1 VTPGS
6 TGSTG
11 AAGAAAA
18 AVAAADAAVA
28 GAQAQAQAP
37 SETGFDTRLYA
48 RFPTTGERPAG
59 ELAALEKAWE
69 LPTGLRRLTA
79 VNNNFIGF
87 LFIVT
92 AFGFFVGAGVLAL
105 VMRVQ
110 LAAPLAGI
118 VPQETYNQLFTM
130 HGSVMMFLF
139 AVPAVEAIAVML
151 LPQMLA
157 ARDLPFPRLSAFSYW
172 AYFIGGVVFFCSIFF
187 SLAPSGGWFM
197 YPPLSSMAY
206 AKGINADF
214 WLLGI
219 GFIEISAIAGA
230 IELVVG
236 VLRTRPP
243 GMSLA
248 RMPMY
253 AWGILIFGAMVLLAF
268 PAMILTTFLLEVERA
283 FNWPLFDA
291 TRGGDPLLY
300 QHLFWFFGHPDVY
313 IIFLPASAMVSTMIV
328 TVAQKRLVGHELVVL
343 AMIAT
348 GFISFG
354 VWAHHMFTVGMPAL
368 SAGYF
373 SAASMAVA
381 IPAGAQVFAWIATL
395 ASGKVQRNVPSLFL
409 VGGILIFVMGGL
421 TGVMVGM
428 VAFDGQAHDTY
439 FVVAHFHYV
448 LIGGMVFPL
457 FAGFYYWT
465 PMVHG
470 RRLSEKLG
478 RWVFWLFFVGMHVTF
493 LPMHLTGLMGMPR
506 RVDTYLP
513 DRLWEIPNLVSTV
526 GAFIMAA
533 GVLVFLIDAIRCYSR
548 PEGQVGNA
556 FNGGTLEWLPAGNYS
571 TRSIPVVRDLEPLW
585 TDPKMAADVADG
597 RYFLPGTATGQRETL
612 ITSTLRAEPQ
622 YLQIMPGPSWWPL
635 LAAVFT
641 AGFFLLLT
649 VKALT
654 VAAVCGVLTVFCLM
668 RWVWDSDRHLPLKEV
683 DVGAGIVLPTYA
695 AGPQSHGWWA
705 AVLLD
710 IVLGMI
716 FLMAMFSYLYLYNN
730 HPDWWRVAA
739 PRGALWPGLAL
750 LGASAALAYA
760 ARPLMAR
767 FKHGSGISA
776 VLMTASMACLAAA
789 LVLDFLD
796 WWNAGLR
803 GDASGQGAAVY
814 AMMAWHTS
822 IVVAV
827 VLSAFYYLLR
837 WLLGLAPR
845 PANKTLEALRLLFI
859 YAAMEGAA
867 ALLLPRVVP
876 WSLA

>member
-1 VTPGS
+1 MT
-6 TGSTG
+6 
-11 AAGAAAA
+11 
-18 AVAAADAAVA
+18 VAAETSAHS
-28 GAQAQAQAP
+28 QPSEP
-37 SETGFDTRLYA
+37 SETRFDTRLYA
-48 RFPTTGERPAG
+48 RFPTSGERPPG
-59 ELAALEKAWE
+59 ELEALEKVWASPKGWAK
-69 LPTGLRRLTA
+69 LSD
-79 VNNNFIGF
+79 VNNNVIGF
-87 LFIVT
+87 LFICT
-92 AFGFFVGAGVLAL
+92 AFAFFIGAGVLAL

-157 ARDLPFPRLSAFSYW
+157 ARDLPFPRLSAYSYW
-172 AYFIGGVVFFCSIFF
+172 TYAVGGTVFFATIFF
-187 SLAPSGGWFM
+187 SLAPAEGWFM
-197 YPPLSSMAY
+197 YPPLSSGVY
-206 AKGINADF
+206 SKGINADF

-236 VLRTRPP
+236 VLRTRAP
-243 GMSLA
+243 GMTLA
-248 RMPMY
+248 KMPIF
-253 AWGILIFGAMVLLAF
+253 AWAVLIFGVMILLAF
-268 PAMILTTFLLEVERA
+268 PSMILVTFLLELERA

-313 IIFLPASAMVSTMIV
+313 IIFIPASAMVSTMVV
-328 TVAQKRLVGHELVVL
+328 TVAQKRVVGHEIVVL

-354 VWAHHMFTVGMPAL
+354 VWAHHMFTVGMPGLA
-368 SAGYF
+368 AGYF

-448 LIGGMVFPL
+448 LIGGMLFPL

-465 PMVHG
+465 PMIN
-470 RRLSEKLG
+470 RQPLSETVG
-478 RWVFWLFFVGMHVTF
+478 RWVFWLMFAGVHVCF

-513 DRLWEIPNLVSTV
+513 GRYWEIPNLVSTV

-533 GVLVFLIDAIRCYSR
+533 GALLFVIDAIRCYTGGKSGDKSGGKDGDE
-548 PEGQVGNA
+548 EGAEDPASAGNV
-556 FNGGTLEWLPAGNYS
+556 FNGGTLEWLASGNYS
-571 TRSIPVVRDLEPLW
+571 ARSIPVVHDLEPLW
-585 TDPKMAADVADG
+585 ASPKLAADVEAG
-597 RYFLPGTATGQRETL
+597 RYFLPNTATGARETL
-612 ITSTLRAEPQ
+612 ITSTSQAEPQ
-622 YLQIMPGPSWWPL
+622 YLQIMPGPSWWPF

-649 VKALT
+649 VKAMVL
-654 VAAVCGVLTVFCLM
+654 AGLCGVLSVFCLM
-668 RWVWDSDRHLPLKEV
+668 RWLWDNDRHLPQKEV
-683 DVGAGIVLPTYA
+683 DVGAGILLPTYV

-710 IVLGMI
+710 VVLGTI
-716 FLMAMFSYLYLYNN
+716 FLMAMFSYLYLFNA

-739 PRGALWPGLAL
+739 PRGALLPGLLL
-750 LGASAALAYA
+750 LGASAGLAYA
-760 ARPLMAR
+760 ARPAMAR
-767 FKHGSGISA
+767 LQRGAGLTALMMALSA
-776 VLMTASMACLAAA
+776 LCLAAA
-789 LVLDFLD
+789 LGVDVWD
-796 WWNAGLR
+796 WWQAGLR
-803 GDASGQGAAVY
+803 ADATGQGATIY
-814 AMMAWHTS
+814 AMLAWHAS
-822 IVVAV
+822 IVAAV
-827 VLSAFYYLLR
+827 VLSALYYLAR
-837 WLLGLAPR
+837 WLRGLAPG
-845 PANKTLEALRLLFI
+845 PANKTMEALRVLFI
-859 YAAMEGAA
+859 YAAIEGAA
-867 ALLLPRVVP
+867 GLLLPRGVP
-876 WSLA
+876 WVGA